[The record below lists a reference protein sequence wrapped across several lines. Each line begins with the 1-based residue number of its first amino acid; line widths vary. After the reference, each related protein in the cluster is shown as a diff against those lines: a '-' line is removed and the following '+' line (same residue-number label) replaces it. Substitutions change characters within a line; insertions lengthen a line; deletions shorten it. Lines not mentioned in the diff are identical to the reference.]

1 LKGATRT
8 IILFAAIFL
17 SLMLLSEAVGY
28 APKVPAVI
36 HLNDNN
42 GGDSNSTLPEDIETT
57 GSMTSLDSGK
67 NLGDAK
73 LFELLGSPET
83 SYVRLQALEVYE
95 GGYWF
100 AFNGTLRD
108 YDHRPIE
115 HVNVGLTGR
124 LTSFY
129 VNPLFPMKGFIP
141 SVLYTSEIGGSDQL
155 IYYPNQMAYY
165 SKTPVKPY
173 PVTYY
178 EWSSRGLRLEDGR
191 LVTIGKYVAIPENV
205 TQRLKPLALSIT
217 AGFDDDYS
225 KLRAIESYLLTHYTY
240 DLHYDSPPEGV
251 DPVEWFLFDSMRGV
265 CWHFNSAFVL
275 LARSIGLPARLVTGY
290 KVDPSA
296 EYQVV
301 KADQL
306 HAWAEVEFEGFG
318 WVAFDATPPQSL
330 EVLVPGVIPTNTT
343 ITRQDVVCLKGK
355 TFSVEGRVTS
365 PAGPVNDAKVIAYMK
380 LMKFSEPITVGFSQ
394 VVNGSYVITC
404 EAPRYLSVGDY
415 LIETKTVTDTVYIGS
430 SSDPPIMLKAE
441 TFFNVSLPSMVIADK
456 PFNIEGVLREKES
469 STVVGDVD
477 YYLEADEPTLTNGQI
492 VFGGTQG
499 WYVGTTSLGNVTEAP
514 IQQWTMVRN
523 LYEYYADQTG
533 KINIPRDGLPP
544 GNYSYTLSWNGTNY
558 LLPASESRMIWAV
571 PLTVTPKT
579 PEKIFRAETTQL
591 TGTIR
596 AMNLTGSGERV
607 QIFENGTFLGST
619 LSDDTGVFKLP
630 LVIPVDNP
638 LGKITLEYV
647 LERNNYS
654 VARNTTINART
665 QLLTLDQKLGYWYTP
680 FNVTAMLTDDHSES
694 MPGMNLTLS
703 YIDKGVPTTRTV
715 ATDESGFAVF
725 PIKLTTS
732 PYSDKLHF
740 NLTYQN
746 YGYYSSSRV
755 EGDLSFAPAVD
766 YFSSGLQVILIV
778 VSLAT
783 VFYFSRRVIATGGV
797 KTTQKVE
804 RYASVNEDGGAS
816 MIQADEAGLGLLNL
830 VEKNFT
836 IDIVAP
842 ELRAPYPKLWGVND
856 PLTLKFTLRDKIGKP
871 VPHAKL
877 VVKDGEKLA
886 SFVTGEQGEL
896 EIVKSY
902 PEAGVREVKVLYD
915 EAGDGAEAIFRVKI
929 VVYRSEVIGLL
940 NEYLEKVREKSGFS
954 DKHTVREIVD
964 ALKLRSP
971 KSRHQDLETLADV
984 FEEAEYSLHSIVR
997 EHYERFYSAEMRVL
1011 ETF

>member
-1 LKGATRT
+1 
-8 IILFAAIFL
+8 
-17 SLMLLSEAVGY
+17 
-28 APKVPAVI
+28 
-36 HLNDNN
+36 
-42 GGDSNSTLPEDIETT
+42 
-57 GSMTSLDSGK
+57 MTSLDSGK

-115 HVNVGLTGR
+115 HVNIGLTGR

-178 EWSSRGLRLEDGR
+178 EWSSSGLRLEDHR

-217 AGFDDDYS
+217 TGFKDDYS

-275 LARSIGLPARLVTGY
+275 LARSISLPARLVTGY
-290 KVDPSA
+290 RVDPTA

-306 HAWAEVEFEGFG
+306 HAWAEAEFEGFG
-318 WVAFDATPPQSL
+318 WVAFDATPPQGL
-330 EVLVPGVIPTNTT
+330 DVLVPGVIPTNTT
-343 ITRQDVVCLKGK
+343 ITHQDVVCLKGK
-355 TFSVEGRVTS
+355 TFTVEGRVTS
-365 PAGPVNDAKVIAYMK
+365 PAGPVNDAKVIAYMRVTK
-380 LMKFSEPITVGFSQ
+380 GSVPITVGFSR

-415 LIETKTVTDTVYIGS
+415 LLETVTVTDTVYFGS

-456 PFNIEGVLREKES
+456 PFNIEGVICEKES
-469 STVVGDVD
+469 STVVGDVN
-477 YYLEADEPTLTNGQI
+477 YYLDVDEPTLTNGQI
-492 VFGGTQG
+492 VLGGTQG
-499 WYVGTTSLGNVTEAP
+499 WYVGTTSIGNVTEVP
-514 IQQWTMVRN
+514 SQQWTLVRN
-523 LYEYYADQTG
+523 RYEYYSDHTG

-544 GNYSYTLSWNGTNY
+544 GNYSYTLMWNGTDY
-558 LLPASESRMIWAV
+558 LLPASTSRVIWAV

-591 TGTIR
+591 TGNIR

-607 QIFENGTFLGST
+607 QIYENGSFLGSA
-619 LSDDTGVFKLP
+619 LSDNKGIFNLP
-630 LVIPVDNP
+630 LNVTLDSP
-638 LGKITLEYV
+638 LGNITLEYV
-647 LERNNYS
+647 LERNNYGA
-654 VARNTTINART
+654 ARNATIYART

-680 FNVTAMLTDDHSES
+680 FNVTAMLTNDHSEP

-703 YIDKGVPTTRTV
+703 YLDKGMPTTWTV
-715 ATDESGFAVF
+715 ATDESGSAVF

-732 PYSDKLHF
+732 PSSDRLHF
-740 NLTYQN
+740 NLTSQD

-755 EGDLSFAPAVD
+755 EGDLSLAPVVD
-766 YFSSGLQVILIV
+766 YFVSGLQVILIV

-783 VFYFSRRVIATGGV
+783 VFYFSRRVIVTGGV
-797 KTTQKVE
+797 KTTQKLV
-804 RYASVNEDGGAS
+804 RNASVDEDVGAS
-816 MIQADEAGLGLLNL
+816 MIRDDEAGLGLLKL
-830 VEKNFT
+830 VKKNFT

-842 ELRAPYPKLWGVND
+842 ELQAPYPEVWGVND
-856 PLTLKFTLRDKIGKP
+856 PLTLKITLRDKIGKL
-871 VPHAKL
+871 VPHAEL
-877 VVKDGEKLA
+877 VVENGEKPT
-886 SFVTGEQGEL
+886 SFVTGEHGEL

-902 PEAGVREVKVLYD
+902 PDAGVREVKVLYYG
-915 EAGDGAEAIFRVKI
+915 AGDGAEAIFRVRI
-929 VVYRSEVIGLL
+929 AVYRSEVISLL
-940 NEYLEKVREKSGFS
+940 NEYLEKVREKSDFS

-984 FEEAEYSLHSIVR
+984 FEEAEYSLHSISR
-997 EHYERFYSAEMRVL
+997 EYYERFYSAEMRVL
-1011 ETF
+1011 EAF